1 MSSYAYRNEEG
12 HGLRHDPLKA
22 IVAPRPIG
30 WISTLSADGIANLA
44 PYSFFNLVND
54 APPMLMFSSSGYKD
68 SVRNIE
74 ATGEFVCNLATR
86 PLAERM
92 NLTSAPFPRGVD
104 EFEAAGLEKA
114 SGLVVACPR
123 VAASPA
129 ALECRAVEVRRL
141 RDLEGEP
148 LDSWMTI
155 GQVVAVH
162 LDPGCIEDGM
172 FFTERAHPIVRAGY
186 AADYWD
192 IDETGKFAMWRPKL
206 DG

>member
-1 MSSYAYRNEEG
+1 MYYAPDDLSQRERYKV
-12 HGLRHDPLKA
+12 LTAFVL
-22 IVAPRPIG
+22 PRPIAWVTCMG
-30 WISTLSADGIANLA
+30 PTGVVNAA
-44 PYSFFNLVND
+44 PYSFFNLVYD
-54 APPMLMFSSSGYKD
+54 APPMLMFASSGSKD
-68 SVRNIE
+68 TVRNIE

-114 SGLVVACPR
+114 GGLVVACPR

-141 RDLEGEP
+141 HDLEGRP

-162 LDPGCIEDGM
+162 LDPLCLEDGM
-172 FFTERAHPIVRAGY
+172 FVTERAHPIVRAGY
-186 AADYWD
+186 AADYWE
-192 IDETGKFAMWRPKL
+192 IAAAGKFAMRRPKL